1 MEVMATRVTATPT
14 FITAT
19 ITIMG
24 MVIGGMVVGGAMASA
39 PAGVG
44 RPTVMSGSADTD
56 SISTPA
62 AFPARPPLATAS
74 LSAIDR
80 RTWHNGVVPKLRDG
94 QPARYS
100 DGDKDLAADYGRA
113 FTGWA
118 DAFHSP
124 TLAGGGS
131 MSDPRTTKVAPNVSL
146 KSPLGLG
153 TRNTLGHAVCCG
165 CQA

>member
-1 MEVMATRVTATPT
+1 MVTDMVVMGTVGTDTAMGMVAINTAGTVTADMPTRAGMEVMATRVTTTPT
-14 FITAT
+14 FITTT

-62 AFPARPPLATAS
+62 AFPARPPLAMAS
-74 LSAIDR
+74 PSAIDR

-94 QPARYS
+94 QP
-100 DGDKDLAADYGRA
+100 GEIFG
-113 FTGWA
+113 
-118 DAFHSP
+118 
-124 TLAGGGS
+124 
-131 MSDPRTTKVAPNVSL
+131 PR
-146 KSPLGLG
+146 
-153 TRNTLGHAVCCG
+153 
-165 CQA
+165 